1 MIEQKSA
8 KRRGRPRKFDEVA
21 LLERARALFW
31 ERGFAA
37 TSLAG
42 IAEATGVHKPSLY
55 GAYETKTKLF
65 LRTLDLYRAEANG
78 LIADALASEPLA
90 AALKAFF
97 AADIALFAG
106 KGPRGC
112 YMMNV
117 AEPAGREDDEIAAAA
132 RAAWQT
138 LSQAIAARIGRVPAN
153 ELPPDMPAQALAD
166 LVMSVHLT
174 LATRARAGDQPAVL
188 TARADRLVG
197 LLP

>member
-1 MIEQKSA
+1 MEQKSA
-8 KRRGRPRKFDEVA
+8 RRRGRPRRFDEAA

-31 ERGFAA
+31 ERGFAQ
-37 TSLAG
+37 TSLG
-42 IAEATGVHKPSLY
+42 EIAEATGVHKPSLY
-55 GAYETKTKLF
+55 GAYESKTHLF
-65 LRTLDLYRAEANG
+65 LRTLDLYRAETG
-78 LIADALASEPLA
+78 VLIADALSRQPLA

-117 AEPAGREDDEIAAAA
+117 AEPAGRDEAEIAEAAH
-132 RAAWQT
+132 AAWQK
-138 LSQAIAARIGRVPAN
+138 LSEAMAARIARAPTT
-153 ELPPDMPAQALAD
+153 ELPADMPAQALAD

-174 LATRARAGDQPAVL
+174 LATRARAGDVPAML
-188 TARADRLVG
+188 EARADRLVS